1 MTDLHKNLIQAIEND
16 DLDSFLVHFQ
26 LANWKESITQIENY
40 AGVSQYTPDITYN
53 DCDVFKYSV
62 HKNADKIFNYLLPL
76 VDTDKH
82 GDNYGWAVLGMA
94 LKNNRYDYAHSI
106 INHPEFNPYPMYH
119 TNCFGFIESRKNPE
133 QHIEFLFDYLT
144 KFEKWD
150 FKNSRLIYVFTHLIC
165 YNESTYERF
174 ESIYKSKINN
184 PNASVLNIFK
194 DHQTTLA
201 KEIFYNYFRP
211 FILDKLD
218 ISAFRLLLE
227 SVMNE
232 NIIFVSLFEG
242 EHAKEGLSYLLKA
255 PDLLQKYFD
264 NNNSIMVSYL
274 PLDCII
280 LLENYGIDIFVEDE
294 KNNCALDF
302 ILKDL
307 DDPSTLYF
315 LDKYTQIIYDR
326 LEKEGR
332 KNNLQKYCHQKL
344 LHDKFPEKNIKNIH
358 TKI

>member
-1 MTDLHKNLIQAIEND
+1 MNNETLKKSIELD
-16 DLDSFLVHFQ
+16 DLNTFKTHFDISK
-26 LANWKESITQIENY
+26 WKQSITQIENY
-40 AGVSQYTPDITYN
+40 AGVSQYTPEITYN
-53 DCDVFKYSV
+53 DCDVLKYSL
-62 HKNADKIFNYLLPL
+62 HCQSDTIFNYLLPQL
-76 VDTDKH
+76 DTNKH
-82 GDNYGWAVLGMA
+82 GDNYGWPLLAMA
-94 LKNNRYDYAHSI
+94 IKLNRYDYANSI
-106 INHPEFNPYPMYH
+106 LHHPSFDPYPMYH
-119 TNCFGFIESRKNPE
+119 TNQFGFIETKINPE
-133 QHIEFLFDYLT
+133 KHIDFLFNYLNLFD
-144 KFEKWD
+144 KYD
-150 FKNSRLIYVFTHLIC
+150 FQNSRLIYVFTHLIC
-165 YNESTYERF
+165 FNEETFQRF
-174 ESIYKSKINN
+174 ESIYQSKINN
-184 PNASVLNIFK
+184 PNASVLNIFQ

-218 ISAFRLLLE
+218 ISAFRTLLE

-232 NIIFVSLFEG
+232 KIIFVSLFEG

-264 NNNSIMVSYL
+264 NNNNYIMVSYL

-280 LLENYGIDIFVEDE
+280 LLENHGIDIFVEDE

-332 KNNLQKYCHQKL
+332 KNSLQKYCHQKL
-344 LHDKFPEKNIKNIH
+344 LHDKFLEKNIKTIH